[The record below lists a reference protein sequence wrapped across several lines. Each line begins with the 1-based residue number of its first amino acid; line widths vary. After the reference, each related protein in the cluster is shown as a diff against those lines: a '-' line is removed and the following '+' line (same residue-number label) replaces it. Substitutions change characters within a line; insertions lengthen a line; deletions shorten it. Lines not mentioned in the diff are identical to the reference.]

1 MISQMKNLPILKYND
16 LREVMWLDHLNRH
29 NGTVLDDASLEV
41 MLQIEKTLSRLDVM
55 GDDDKRWLWI
65 ELKAPQKRDREE
77 DADANGNYWYLLA
90 TGCYQQM
97 HYLTL
102 SNKDWRFV
110 DLRSHESG
118 HGERK
123 PDVWHGNVSKPLKKL
138 ENYVT
143 ALVDRICANPDE
155 YNDYVAENLPY
166 YKREGRIRRKDM
178 NRICPSYR
186 TFDNP
191 EQVVSIVKA
200 VQDIPITTF
209 DKMTLR
215 TYMHIWRILY
225 EAYCTKDR
233 FSRDVTKH
241 FSRLSDA
248 EVFKHNSKG
257 REIEGLDLDSE
268 ADYLAWE
275 KENSSYHCHDVAYA
289 RVHLQPI
296 KKSDYLFDEEL
307 NVPDGKWYFSLGYSV
322 YGYSQDVVNMLE
334 ALRDAGI
341 GLRCSSSERLLKMA
355 LEDDWVSISPM
366 PNKYTH
372 NDELGNEISLPY
384 VDDKITEEQVQLLI
398 EAAEWE
404 PLEKVGLDKL
414 IPLEEKVYDFMREEA
429 VEPMTTSAIRRR
441 YEQKYKTYLS
451 VHFESGKG
459 YYYVERHDDNS
470 NKHHFFPTFN
480 EAMRGLIIS
489 GVGKREI

>member
-1 MISQMKNLPILKYND
+1 MKNLPILKYND
-16 LREVMWLDHLNRH
+16 LREVMWLDHHNHL
-29 NGTVLDDASLEV
+29 NGTVVDDASLEV
-41 MLQIEKTLSRLDVM
+41 MLRIEKTMSRLDVV
-55 GDDDKRWLWI
+55 GDDDKRILWI
-65 ELKAPQKRDREE
+65 ELKAPRKRDREE
-77 DADANGNYWYLLA
+77 DADANGNYWYLLI

-97 HYLTL
+97 HYMIL
-102 SNKDWRFV
+102 SNRDWRFV

-118 HGERK
+118 RGERK
-123 PDVWHGNVSKPLKKL
+123 PDVWHGNISKALRKL
-138 ENYVT
+138 EKYVT

-166 YKREGRIRRKDM
+166 NKRKGKIRRKDL

-191 EQVVSIVKA
+191 EEVVSIVKA
-200 VQDIPITTF
+200 VQNMPITTF

-215 TYMHIWRILY
+215 TYMHVWRILY

-233 FSRDVTKH
+233 FSHDDAQH
-241 FSRLSDA
+241 FSGLSDA
-248 EVFKHNSKG
+248 EVFEHNSKG
-257 REIEGLDLDSE
+257 REIEGLNLDSE

-296 KKSDYLFDEEL
+296 KKGDYSSDEKLD
-307 NVPDGKWYFSLGYSV
+307 VPNGKWYFSLGYSV

-355 LEDDWVSISPM
+355 LEDDWVSISSM

-384 VDDKITEEQVQLLI
+384 VDDDITEEHVRQVI
-398 EAAEWE
+398 ETAEWE
-404 PLEKVGLDKL
+404 PLERVRLDKL
-414 IPLEEKVYDFMREEA
+414 IPLEDEVYDFMRDEA
-429 VEPMTTSAIRRR
+429 IEPLTMSAIRKK
-441 YEQKYKTYLS
+441 YEQKYNVYLC
-451 VHFESGKG
+451 VHYE
-459 YYYVERHDDNS
+459 S
-470 NKHHFFPTFN
+470 NKGFFYAERNKNGHYKFHYYPTFN
-480 EAMRGLIIS
+480 EAMRALIIS
-489 GVGKREI
+489 GAGLRK